1 MVRPVFVTLDDI
13 KQIWGMNDPEAFVKD
28 IPKRGYYERKNNFL
42 YSRYDI
48 EKKLKNGN
56 R

>member
-1 MVRPVFVTLDDI
+1 MPRPVFVTLEDI
-13 KQIWGMNDPEAFVKD
+13 KKIWGMDDPEAFVKD
-28 IPKRGYYERKNNFL
+28 IPKRGCYERKDNFL